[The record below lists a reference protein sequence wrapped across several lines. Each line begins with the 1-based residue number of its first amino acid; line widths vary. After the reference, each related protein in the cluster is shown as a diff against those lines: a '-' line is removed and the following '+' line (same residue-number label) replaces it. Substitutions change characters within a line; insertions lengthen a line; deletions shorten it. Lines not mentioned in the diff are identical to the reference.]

1 MTATFAKKVNQQD
14 HSALVKTL
22 REALGN
28 RLPKSQETRLSRI
41 LGNKDL
47 AQYGGRFILI
57 TDAVALLEQLQDYA
71 HWVETEMTRV

>member
-1 MTATFAKKVNQQD
+1 MAYPDALTATFAKKVNQQD

-41 LGNKDL
+41 LGN
-47 AQYGGRFILI
+47 
-57 TDAVALLEQLQDYA
+57 
-71 HWVETEMTRV
+71 